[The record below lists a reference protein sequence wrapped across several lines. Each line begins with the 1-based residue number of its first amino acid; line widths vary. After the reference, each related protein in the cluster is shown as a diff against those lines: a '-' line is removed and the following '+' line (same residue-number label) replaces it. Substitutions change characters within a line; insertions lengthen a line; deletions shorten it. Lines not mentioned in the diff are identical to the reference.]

1 MKALPRNDTSGRQQ
15 GEVSASISKRKS
27 PLKKKREGKTKNTN
41 ERQINRS
48 VVVSIAAQN
57 RKDSSLWNLLP
68 TITRALFVEKISESL
83 HSPTITGF
91 LSNNFTIQN
100 NLPLDLHR
108 YIPNMVEFYLQIL
121 ERQRLFVTNEKP
133 TNRIFRNYHF
143 CNNYRE
149 LDRGTAFFRS
159 QVLQL
164 YFDHNGD
171 NRDKQLSQNQQNQQQ
186 QRSSQNNSNYY
197 WTQLDWTE
205 QVLALSYHYRLC
217 NRMDSFTHSD
227 NPLLPLGN
235 MIPRLGQFQGEFAAY
250 VRSYKT
256 RKEAFFTAAHQTT
269 NYEAY
274 IRWCQET
281 SPTIEIGEDNTGTSS
296 CDIRQLASE
305 VLDAVSGTADDGT
318 CRCDLRKACKTLTKL
333 NGVRNFYAWQI
344 LCDLE
349 EAGCFGLIKQNILYD
364 VFCLLGPGA
373 EHGLERIFGRNVISK
388 VGMTTNNNNNNNN
401 NIKSYSSLQL
411 CKYLRD
417 NIDICLGLVDKS
429 FPYWR
434 KRPVTLK
441 VIEHALCEHDKFIRL
456 DLYPGKELRKRKSV
470 SHLDAIKPCQCC
482 GKIAGAHTNDD
493 DKGSTRCDSCH
504 ATFCSDCVS
513 QNNTRNDIPNH
524 NNSAA
529 QQQQKSKI
537 LHASNYCRRCYDLD
551 NLQFSD

>member
-1 MKALPRNDTSGRQQ
+1 MKALPRNDTSGRHQ
-15 GEVSASISKRKS
+15 GEVSASTSRRKS
-27 PLKKKREGKTKNTN
+27 PLKKKRKGKTKNTN
-41 ERQINRS
+41 KRQVNQS
-48 VVVSIAAQN
+48 VVVSITAQN

-68 TITRALFVEKISESL
+68 MTTRTLFVEKISK
-83 HSPTITGF
+83 SPYSSTIAGF
-91 LSNNFTIQN
+91 LSNNNNTIHN
-100 NLPLDLHR
+100 NLPLELHG
-108 YIPNMVEFYLQIL
+108 YIPNMVEFYLQIW

-171 NRDKQLSQNQQNQQQ
+171 NHDEKLSKQQQ
-186 QRSSQNNSNYY
+186 QQQNNNYY

-205 QVLALSYHYRLC
+205 QVLALSYYYRLC
-217 NRMDSFTHSD
+217 NRMDSFTHID

-235 MIPRLGQFQGEFAAY
+235 MIPRLGQFQGEFATY

-281 SPTIEIGEDNTGTSS
+281 TPPKIEIGKDNTGTSK

-305 VLDAVSGTADDGT
+305 LLDAVSGTADDGS
-318 CRCDLRKACKTLTKL
+318 CHCDLKKACKILTKL

-349 EAGCFGLIKQNILYD
+349 EAGCFGHVKQNILYD
-364 VFCLLGPGA
+364 DFCLLGPGA
-373 EHGLERIFGRNVISK
+373 EHGLERIFGKDIISK
-388 VGMTTNNNNNNNN
+388 VDMTTNRSDNNNN
-401 NIKSYSSLQL
+401 KSYSPLQL

-417 NIDICLGLVDKS
+417 NIDICLGLVEKS

-456 DLYPGKELRKRKSV
+456 DLNPGKELRKRKSI
-470 SHLDAIKPCQCC
+470 SHLDVIKPCQCC
-482 GKIAGAHTNDD
+482 GKIAGEYTKDD

-504 ATFCSDCVS
+504 AIFCSDCVN
-513 QNNTRNDIPNH
+513 QNNICNDIPNH

-529 QQQQKSKI
+529 LQQQTSKI